1 MIFIGIR
8 DDLDI
13 GPGHPKGEGRPICI
27 AAATKGRIPM
37 TFTGDDIS
45 KNFVYGTATSRRD
58 PRRPFG
64 TLSGRMNRHGIH
76 PDGGRYFSI
85 EEIQRGGSFPD
96 RFRFIG
102 SPTDRTMRIG
112 NSVPPLFMRAIA
124 RHVRG
129 LIASPGACL
138 RAGYGA
144 G

>member
-1 MIFIGIR
+1 MYFGVPQSRERMIFIGIR

-45 KNFVYGTATSRRD
+45 KNFVYGTATIETRSAAAIRD
-58 PRRPFG
+58 PVRQ
-64 TLSGRMNRHGIH
+64 MNRHGIH

-85 EEIQRGGSFPD
+85 ERPGPRRRFPD

-102 SPTDRTMRIG
+102 SADRQCDDAYR
-112 NSVPPLFMRAIA
+112 
-124 RHVRG
+124 
-129 LIASPGACL
+129 
-138 RAGYGA
+138 
-144 G
+144 